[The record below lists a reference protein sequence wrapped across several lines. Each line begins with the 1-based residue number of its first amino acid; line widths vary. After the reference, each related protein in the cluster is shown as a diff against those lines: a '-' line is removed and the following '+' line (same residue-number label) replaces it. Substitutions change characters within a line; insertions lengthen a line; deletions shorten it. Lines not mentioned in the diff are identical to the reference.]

1 MSYVLRTLMHGF
13 FGKQQY
19 AAKALSRLTL
29 YHISNQ
35 QKNSMEYK

>member
-19 AAKALSRLTL
+19 AAKALSRLTMSFSKKDL
-29 YHISNQ
+29 PI
-35 QKNSMEYK
+35 